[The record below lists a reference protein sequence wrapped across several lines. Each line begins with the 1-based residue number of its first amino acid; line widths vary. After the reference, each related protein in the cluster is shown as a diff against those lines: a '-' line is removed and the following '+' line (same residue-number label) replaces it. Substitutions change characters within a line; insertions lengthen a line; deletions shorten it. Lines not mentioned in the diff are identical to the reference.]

1 MGALKRTESATLY
14 RRVNGPYKLIMIAGG
29 DNKLP
34 YGNLPRLILAWLSTE
49 AVKTQ
54 SRELVLGRSLAKF
67 MRTLGINS
75 TSGGARGEQT
85 RLRNQMNRLFGC
97 TVQLIYEDANS
108 KRFISSLIADRGE
121 CDPVLNPS
129 GCSVPGGGGWVF

>member
-1 MGALKRTESATLY
+1 MQRK
-14 RRVNGPYKLIMIAGG
+14 
-29 DNKLP
+29 
-34 YGNLPRLILAWLSTE
+34 
-49 AVKTQ
+49 Q
-54 SRELVLGRSLAKF
+54 
-67 MRTLGINS
+67 
-75 TSGGARGEQT
+75 
-85 RLRNQMNRLFGC
+85 GC